1 MNEPESEIVEKQYL
15 FDNPRNVSLVIGSL
29 YIVCTLLFLL
39 DFILH
44 RHATNE
50 WDGFTGFYALFG
62 FIAYVTIVLVAI
74 QWRKLVE
81 RKEDYYDV
89 DD

>member
-1 MNEPESEIVEKQYL
+1 MNEPESEIGQKQYL
-15 FDNPRNVSLVIGSL
+15 FDNPRNVSLVIRSL
-29 YIVCTLLFLL
+29 YSVCILLFLL
-39 DFILH
+39 DYILH

-74 QWRKLVE
+74 QWRKLVK

>member
-1 MNEPESEIVEKQYL
+1 MNETEPRNRQHL
-15 FDNPRNVSLVIGSL
+15 FDNPRNVSLVIRSL
-29 YIVCTLLFLL
+29 YIVCILLFLL

-44 RHATNE
+44 RHATNA
-50 WDGFTGFYALFG
+50 WDSFSGFYTLFG

-74 QWRKLVE
+74 QWRKLVK